1 MQEPGKP
8 TAAPTPRGLRT
19 REQILDTAE
28 RLWGDRGVEAVSL
41 REIRIA
47 AGQRNSSALQFHF
60 GGRDGLLLALAER
73 HLPRLAALQERL
85 YADLVAAG
93 RREDFDGLV
102 EVLVRPQA
110 DYLRLGASER
120 AWTKVCAEQAARPE
134 VVLADVLGHAPAVAL
149 HVGTAVHEW
158 LAPRLGSGLAIE
170 RIVAVATACLHLCAD
185 RARVEDAAA
194 GSSAGPVRPALPFDQ
209 WRANLLDMAVAA
221 MGAPVRDRA
230 TDGDS
235 LRN

>member
-1 MQEPGKP
+1 VQEPGKP

-19 REQILDTAE
+19 RERILDAAE
-28 RLWGDRGVEAVSL
+28 RLWGERGVEGVSL

-73 HLPRLAALQERL
+73 HLPRLAARQERL

-93 RREDFDGLV
+93 RCDDFDGLV

-120 AWTKVCAEQAARPE
+120 AWTKVSAEQAARPE
-134 VVLADVLGHAPAVAL
+134 LVLADVLGHAPAVAL
-149 HVGTAVHEW
+149 HVGTAIHER
-158 LAPRLGSGLAIE
+158 LAPRLGTGLAVE

-194 GSSAGPVRPALPFDQ
+194 RVNVGPIRPVLPFDP

-221 MGAPVRDRA
+221 MSAPVRDWA
-230 TDGDS
+230 TNGDS
-235 LRN
+235 LLN